1 MKKWAKPKLIALVRI
16 KPEEAILQYCK
27 SGPAEGLSGPG
38 SEDGGCS
45 YACYVAC
52 DGLSTS

>member
-1 MKKWAKPKLIALVRI
+1 MKKWEKPMLTVLVRS
-16 KPEEAILQYCK
+16 KPAEAILTDCK

-45 YACYVAC
+45 YACYIAC